1 MAQSKK
7 GMVNRNMKK
16 FLSVLCIAI
25 CLLGLT
31 ACEATKEVAPDDK
44 EIVEQYSEFF
54 ISYILNEDPDA
65 YAYFFGEENNGLQ
78 TFKENGA
85 EYTEY
90 VFSEMGLSVEG
101 YGILSGVESWDKAV
115 AEAGALTNV
124 GDATTKYSTKGDTL
138 VVDVDVV
145 FENRDAVIEF
155 VYEDNLA
162 KTLTSFAVNINYTFG
177 EKMQKAGL
185 NTVLGMGTV
194 FIVLI
199 LLSLLISGFGF
210 INKAENALKNKNK
223 TEVKETPAPAAVST
237 VVEEISDDSE
247 LVAVISAA
255 IAAFEAANGG
265 SADGYVVRSIRR
277 RPSNKWNKN

>member
-54 ISYILNEDPDA
+54 VSYILAEDPDA
-65 YAYFFGEENNGLQ
+65 YAYFFGENNKGLQ
-78 TFKENGA
+78 TFDEEGA

-90 VFSEMGLSVEG
+90 VFGEMGLSVEG
-101 YGILSGVESWDKAV
+101 HGVLSGVESWNKAK
-115 AEAGALTNV
+115 AEAGALTKV
-124 GDATTKYSTKGDTL
+124 GAATTKYSTKGDTL
-138 VVDVDVV
+138 VVDVDVA

-199 LLSLLISGFGF
+199 LLSLLISGFSF

-223 TEVKETPAPAAVST
+223 TEVKETPAPAAVSA
-237 VVEEISDDSE
+237 VVEEVSDDSE

-255 IAAFEAANGG
+255 IAAFEAASGG